1 MKFRN
6 LILTLVVTVFIVAS
20 ATCAFAQVKLN
31 ALFMSQ
37 AAYSEADVKAMTAEF
52 EKANPGITVD
62 LEFVPYEALHDKII
76 AAKGA
81 GDRGYDVALFDVVW
95 PAEFAKRGF
104 ILDVTDRIST
114 DLNGQIFD
122 GAWTTVTYKDRK
134 YGMPWI
140 LDTKYVFYNKDM
152 LKKAG
157 FDAPPATWDELAEQA
172 AVIKEKGIVKY
183 PIVWSWSQSEAM
195 ICDYTTLSAA
205 NGGTFFENGKP
216 SFNKGGS
223 LSAVE
228 YMCDTLKKGLTNPS
242 SREYFEEDVRR
253 VFSNGEAA
261 FAMNWTYMYNLAND
275 PKESKVAGKVG
286 VIPAPGVTG
295 KSMASGV
302 NGSMGLGIPSNS
314 DNPDEAWKYI
324 QFLTSKA
331 VQDRYAKLSLPIW
344 KASYSE
350 AAVVDGQ
357 ETLVEAAKESI
368 AVMYP
373 RPLVPSYTEL
383 SSVLQRYI
391 HEALLD
397 KSTPSEALDAAAKKA
412 ARIR

>member
-1 MKFRN
+1 MKFRD
-6 LILTLVVTVFIVAS
+6 LTIALMTTIFIVGTAS
-20 ATCAFAQVKLN
+20 CALAQVKLN

-52 EKANPGITVD
+52 EKTNPDITVE

-104 ILDVTDRIST
+104 ILDVTDRISS
-114 DLNGQIFD
+114 DLNDQIFD
-122 GAWTTVTYKDRK
+122 GAWTTVTYKGRK

-140 LDTKYVFYNKDM
+140 LDTKYVFYNKEM

-157 FDAPPATWDELAEQA
+157 FDTPPTTWEELAKQA
-172 AVIKEKGIVKY
+172 AVIKDKGIVKY
-183 PIVWSWSQSEAM
+183 PLVWSWSQSEAM
-195 ICDYTTLSAA
+195 ICDYTTLAAA

-223 LSAVE
+223 LAAVE
-228 YMCDTLKKGLTNPS
+228 YMVDTLKKGLTNPS
-242 SREYFEEDVRR
+242 SREYLEEDVRR

-295 KSMASGV
+295 ISKASGV

-324 QFLTSKA
+324 SFLTSKA
-331 VQDRYAKLSLPIW
+331 VQNRYASLSLPIW
-344 KASYSE
+344 KASYTE
-350 AAVVDGQ
+350 PAVVEGQ
-357 ETLVEAAKESI
+357 ETLVNAAKQSI

-383 SSVLQRYI
+383 SNILQRYI
-391 HEALLD
+391 HEALLE
-397 KSTPSEALDAAAKKA
+397 KSTPSKALDAAAQKA
-412 ARIR
+412 GRIR

>member
-1 MKFRN
+1 MKLRTF
-6 LILTLVVTVFIVAS
+6 LTALAATVFLMTS
-20 ATCAFAQVKLN
+20 AGSALAQVKLN

-52 EKANPGITVD
+52 EKANPGITVE
-62 LEFVPYEALHDKII
+62 LEFVPYEALHDKIV

-104 ILDVTDRIST
+104 ILDVTDRISPA
-114 DLNGQIFD
+114 LNEQIFD
-122 GAWTTVTYKDRK
+122 GAWTTVSYNGRK

-152 LKKAG
+152 LAKAG
-157 FDAPPATWDELAEQA
+157 IANPPSTWAELAEQA
-172 AVIKEKGIVKY
+172 ATIKEKGIVKY

-205 NGGTFFENGKP
+205 HGGTFFESGKP

-223 LSAVE
+223 LAAVE
-228 YMCDTLKKGLTNPS
+228 YMVDTLKKGLTNPS
-242 SREYFEEDVRR
+242 SREYLEEDVRR

-286 VIPAPGVTG
+286 VIPAPGVAG
-295 KSMASGV
+295 VSKASGV

-314 DNPDEAWKYI
+314 QNPDEAWKYI
-324 QFLTSKA
+324 EFLTSKN
-331 VQDRYAKLSLPIW
+331 VQDKYARLSLPIW

-350 AAVVDGQ
+350 PAVTEGQ
-357 ETLVEAAKESI
+357 ETLVEAAKLSI
-368 AVMYP
+368 AAMYP

-383 SSVLQRYI
+383 SNILQRYI

-397 KSTPSEALDAAAKKA
+397 QATPAEALDNAAKRA